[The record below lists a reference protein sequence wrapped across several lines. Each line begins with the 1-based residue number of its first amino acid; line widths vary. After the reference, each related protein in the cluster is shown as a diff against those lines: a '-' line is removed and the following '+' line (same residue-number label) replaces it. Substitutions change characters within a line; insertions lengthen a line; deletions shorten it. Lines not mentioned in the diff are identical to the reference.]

1 MKSVLL
7 GLAYWGRW
15 AVDALDVSCAPGG
28 NFDMRY
34 WNLQLPIGSAGSPTT
49 IPSSQLQGC
58 GGYQNYGYFFTESG
72 DAALVMK
79 VPGSPDSA
87 GCVTTPNSK
96 HCRTELRELD
106 PNTGRSASWDPN
118 QPVNRLFGRL
128 SCGTTGDGTGTVIG
142 QIHIDDTIS
151 SKPVAELYY
160 NSNGDLTM
168 GVEQTRAGGNQIP
181 TPAGNIPPGQV
192 FTYEIR
198 YESNVLSLVI
208 NGGSPQTFST
218 YQLNAPRSYFKAGNY
233 LQGTT
238 PSSVHFFEIRVQHD
252 TTPIAYPWPPA
263 SATGSRTGIGPFNI
277 IQAVDHTLVSAP
289 PSTSTGGSSSSC
301 DTALEIASDTTVSL
315 KLFSGSSCCSPVETI
330 KMGTLES
337 CHNADADFGS
347 FIEAV
352 GQDMFDRGIQVV
364 TYEGTDCTGTSQS
377 SKLTNSRQC
386 FTNTRSLSA
395 SFKSFKISASGS
407 TATCTAAQPA
417 AVATNNVALNLFSDS
432 GCCTQSQTIKMGT
445 LDSCHDANNLPDGF
459 KSFTQAV
466 GSAMFGKGTHIVT
479 YAGQGCTGTATVI
492 QLTNTLTCFKNS
504 NSINTPFL
512 SFKIANTDATPEC
525 TTPVQP
531 PNDSD
536 NAVSVSLFGDTGCC
550 STPVETAKIGKFG
563 VCHNAD
569 APFKGLT
576 QTAGQNT
583 FGRNIHIRQYASR
596 DCKDTNWGQISL
608 SNKNACYSGSSTYQS
623 FLIADD
629 ADGTGDGTGA
639 GGVISGTTSSG
650 SGSTTGGSSGGGS
663 AGTCNSTPPKQ
674 KSDTTVVLEL
684 FKESSCCTPVE
695 TAAIGKLDVCHN
707 ADAGFKAI
715 KQAVGEDMFGR
726 GIRIQL
732 FSSRNCADKAWA
744 QTDLSNKDVC
754 VYGSETY
761 LSFRIASGATPT
773 QPSAAPSCTSVTPT
787 PASDGILQLE
797 LYSDGGCCKPSNSW
811 SVHVPDS
818 GDTGCLTPSSRFSS
832 MSQGVGRNL
841 FGRGIHVNMYSDKN
855 CASGVYW
862 VMDLSNTKICDNGAP
877 SGGWGSF
884 KVARKE
890 SAGSNNGGGGGGT
903 SGGDGGG
910 SAGGGG
916 GGSGSTA
923 FSCYMSCVPVPPVQ
937 NCICICNDG
946 SARDPWDGWC

>member
-106 PNTGRSASWDPN
+106 PNTGKSASWDPN

-479 YAGQGCTGTATVI
+479 YAGQGCTGTATVT

>member
-7 GLAYWGRW
+7 GLAYWGQW
-15 AVDALDVSCAPGG
+15 AVEALDVSCAPGG

-58 GGYQNYGYFFTESG
+58 GGYENFAYFFTESG

-106 PNTGRSASWDPN
+106 PNTGKSASWDPN

-128 SCGTTGDGTGTVIG
+128 SCGTTGDGTGTVVG

-160 NSNGDLTM
+160 SSNGDLTM
-168 GVEQTRAGGNQIP
+168 GVGQTRAGGDQIR
-181 TPAGNIPPGQV
+181 TLAGNVPPGQV

-238 PSSVHFFEIRVQHD
+238 PSSVHFFEITVQHD

-289 PSTSTGGSSSSC
+289 PSTSTGGSSSC

-330 KMGTLES
+330 KMGTLDS
-337 CHNADADFGS
+337 CHNADANFGS

-395 SFKSFKISASGS
+395 PFKSFKMSVSGS
-407 TATCTAAQPA
+407 TTTCTATQPA

-432 GCCTQSQTIKMGT
+432 GCCTQFQTIKMGT

-466 GSAMFGKGTHIVT
+466 GSGMFGKGTHIVT
-479 YAGQGCTGTATVI
+479 YAGQGCTGRATVT

-525 TTPVQP
+525 TTPAQP

-569 APFKGLT
+569 SPFKGLT
-576 QTAGQNT
+576 QTPGQNT

-623 FLIADD
+623 FLVADD
-629 ADGTGDGTGA
+629 AGGTGDGTGA
-639 GGVISGTTSSG
+639 GGVISG
-650 SGSTTGGSSGGGS
+650 TTGGSSGGGS

-695 TAAIGKLDVCHN
+695 TASLGKLDVCHN
-707 ADAGFKAI
+707 ADAGFKGI

-726 GIRIQL
+726 GIHIQL

-744 QTDLSNKDVC
+744 QVDLSNKDLC

-773 QPSAAPSCTSVTPT
+773 QPTAAPSCTSVTPT
-787 PASDGILQLE
+787 PQSDEMLQLE
-797 LYSDGGCCKPSNSW
+797 LYSDGGCCKPSASW
-811 SVHVPDS
+811 GVHVPDS
-818 GDTGCLTPSSRFSS
+818 GDSGCLTPASGFSS
-832 MSQGVGRNL
+832 MSQGVGRSL
-841 FGRGIHVNMYSDKN
+841 FGRGIHVYMYSDKN
-855 CASGVYW
+855 CASDVYW
-862 VMDLSNTKICDNGAP
+862 GMDLSNSKVCDNGAP

-884 KVARKE
+884 KIAKTE
-890 SAGSNNGGGGGGT
+890 SSGSSNGGGGGGS
-903 SGGDGGG
+903 SGGD
-910 SAGGGG
+910 S
-916 GGSGSTA
+916 GGSGSPALT
-923 FSCYMSCVPVPPVQ
+923 CYMSCVPVPPVQ

-946 SARDPWDGWC
+946 SARNPYDGWC